1 MKLTVHIQD
10 APFVKTTQKNVG
22 TKEAP
27 VMKPKNSRCI
37 HNTITRKG
45 LADQR
50 DVDNALAAIRSKHTI
65 AIWEKGFKAG
75 KEMIYVTHER

>member
-10 APFVKTTQKNVG
+10 APFIQTTQKNIG

-27 VMKPKNSRCI
+27 VMKPKKANCI

-45 LADQR
+45 LKTQKAVND
-50 DVDNALAAIRSKHTI
+50 ALTAIRSKHTI
-65 AIWEKGFKAG
+65 AIWEKGSKAG

>member
-27 VMKPKNSRCI
+27 IMKPKKANCI

-45 LADQR
+45 LANQR
-50 DVDNALAAIRSKHTI
+50 DVDNAIADIRKKHII
-65 AIWEKGFKAG
+65 AIWEKGEKAG
-75 KEMIYVTHER
+75 KEMIYVTNER

>member
-22 TKEAP
+22 TSDVK
-27 VMKPKNSRCI
+27 VMKPKNANCI

-50 DVDNALAAIRSKHTI
+50 EVDTALAVIRSKHTI
-65 AIWEKGFKAG
+65 AIWEKGAKAG

>member
-10 APFVKTTQKNVG
+10 APFVKTTQRNVG

-27 VMKPKNSRCI
+27 IMKPKKANCI

-50 DVDNALAAIRSKHTI
+50 DVDNALSAIRRKYTI
-65 AIWEKGFKAG
+65 AIWNTGDKAG
-75 KEMIYVTHER
+75 KEMIYVTHEK

>member
-10 APFVKTTQKNVG
+10 APFIKTTQRHVG

-27 VMKPKNSRCI
+27 MMKPKKANCI

-45 LADQR
+45 LVDQR
-50 DVDNALAAIRSKHTI
+50 EVDNALAAIRNKHTI
-65 AIWEKGFKAG
+65 AIWPKGTKAG
-75 KEMIYVTHER
+75 KEMIYVSFER

>member
-27 VMKPKNSRCI
+27 IMKPKKANCI

-45 LADQR
+45 LVNQR
-50 DVDNALAAIRSKHTI
+50 DVDEAVADIRKKHTI
-65 AIWEKGFKAG
+65 AIWEKGDKAG
-75 KEMIYVTHER
+75 KEMIYVTNER

>member
-27 VMKPKNSRCI
+27 VMRPKKSSCI

-45 LADQR
+45 LVNQR
-50 DVDNALAAIRSKHTI
+50 DVDNALADIRKKHTI

>member
-10 APFVKTTQKNVG
+10 APFIKTTQRNVG

-27 VMKPKNSRCI
+27 MMKPKKANCI

-45 LADQR
+45 LVNQR
-50 DVDNALAAIRSKHTI
+50 EVDTALAVIRSKHTI
-65 AIWEKGFKAG
+65 AIWEKGAKAG

>member
-10 APFVKTTQKNVG
+10 APIVKTTQKNVG

-27 VMKPKNSRCI
+27 IMKPKKANCI

-45 LADQR
+45 LANQR
-50 DVDNALAAIRSKHTI
+50 EVDNALATIRNKHTI